1 MILTLAFRNLF
12 HDRIRLAVTLVGILF
27 SIVLVAVQLG
37 LYLGASNM
45 ITANID
51 AAKADL
57 WITVFGAK
65 SFEDGGM
72 LLTPRERHQAL
83 ATPGVK
89 AVIPLIVRFAEW
101 RKPEGGSTR
110 VVIVGTD
117 AEDGG
122 LAPINLVDGTWEDI
136 KAPEAVAVDRTYFN
150 ELGIKGIGDTAQVS
164 NSRIRVRALT
174 DGVRSFV
181 QSPYTY
187 TTLNRARSI
196 FRDSDGVTFYLV
208 QTQPGANI
216 EKVRQDLKGRLE
228 GAEVLTQAEFRDRSL
243 KQWLFRTGAGVAL
256 IGGALLGSLVGTVIV
271 AQTLYSS
278 TKDHLG
284 EFATLRALG
293 SSSGYI
299 HKVILAQAGISAVV
313 GYALGISIAL
323 TILVLSRNTALP
335 MVMTPGLAFWL
346 FALTVG
352 MCAIS
357 ALSAIVKVTKI
368 DPATVFSK

>member
-51 AAKADL
+51 HAKADL

-122 LAPINLVDGTWEDI
+122 LAPFNLVEGTWEDI

-150 ELGIKGIGDTAQVS
+150 ELGIKGIGDTAQVQ

-196 FRDSDGVTFYLV
+196 FGDSDGVTFYLV

-313 GYALGISIAL
+313 GYALGISISLA
-323 TILVLSRNTALP
+323 ILVLSHNTALP

-346 FALTVG
+346 FTLTVG